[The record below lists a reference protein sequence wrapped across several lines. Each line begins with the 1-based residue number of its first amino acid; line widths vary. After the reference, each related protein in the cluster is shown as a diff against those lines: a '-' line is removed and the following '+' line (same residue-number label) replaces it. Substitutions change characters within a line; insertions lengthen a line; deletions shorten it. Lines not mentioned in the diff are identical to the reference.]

1 MIRFLQTPTTT
12 KKIVLG
18 GLLTIICVLMV
29 ITLIPGIGVSDFFGS
44 GTTQAG
50 VYASVG
56 DEQVLTT
63 DIDKRAQDMARRQ
76 GYPAQ
81 LVPLIKP
88 QVADQMVTQKAMLA
102 EARRMG
108 LRVSDEELRDE
119 LQNGMFKAQLF
130 PGGNWVGQQKYEEFV
145 TQELG
150 IGTVPEFEK
159 LMKEDILF
167 RKLSTMVEAGVV
179 ASDDEIKQQFIKQN
193 VKIKFDYA
201 VFTPDA
207 VSKGITVTEPELR
220 KYYEQNLPRI
230 KDSIPETRKIKYILM
245 DNTRVAAEAKPT
257 QQDLERYYN
266 DHREQ
271 FRVEDAVNVRHIL
284 IVPGGKKNLTPSQTT
299 PPATQQEID
308 AAKAKADDLIKQLKG
323 GADFAA
329 LAKKNSD
336 DTGSAENGG
345 SIGWITHGKTVPEF
359 DKAAFALP
367 KGGMTDQPVKTQFGF
382 HIIKVDDKR
391 AAHLQTL
398 DEVKDQ
404 IEPIVAQEKAQKAA
418 EQLAQKI
425 LSEAKGSGLDAA
437 AAKNGFN
444 VVTTGFFP
452 NGASLPGIGQ
462 APDLMDSVFSA
473 KEKQPADMART
484 PQGEVI
490 FTLEGIQPPQTPTFE
505 QIRAKLEEGYK
516 QERSMMVLEQKTR
529 ELADKAHAEH
539 DLKKAAKELGA
550 DYKESDLVGPTGQ
563 VPDIGQV
570 NSIQQ
575 AFEMKP
581 GEISGPMQAGRN
593 GVVVQVVERQEPTE
607 AEFAAKHDEI
617 KEGVLQQKRSEA
629 LQLFAESVR
638 SRMEKEGK
646 IKYNKT
652 EQQKLQKSGLGS

>member
-1 MIRFLQTPTTT
+1 MIRFLQTPTTA

-29 ITLIPGIGVSDFFGS
+29 ITLIPGIGVTDFFS
-44 GTTQAG
+44 GGPNQAG
-50 VYASVG
+50 VYASIG
-56 DEQVLTT
+56 DEQILTA
-63 DIDKRAQDMARRQ
+63 DIDKRAQDMAKRQ
-76 GYPAQ
+76 GYPPQ

-88 QVADQMVTQKAMLA
+88 QVADQLVTQKAMLA

-119 LQNGMFKAQLF
+119 LRNGMFKAQLF
-130 PGGNWVGQQKYEEFV
+130 PGGNWVGQDKYDQFV

-150 IGTVPEFEK
+150 LAGVPEFER
-159 LMKEDILF
+159 LMKEDLLF

-201 VFTPDA
+201 VFTPEA
-207 VSKGITVTEPELR
+207 ISKGITVTDAELR
-220 KYYEQNLPRI
+220 KFYEQNLPRI
-230 KDSIPETRKIKYILM
+230 KDSLPETRKIKYILV
-245 DNTRVAAEAKPT
+245 DNARVAAAAKPT
-257 QQDLERYYN
+257 QEDLQRYYN

-284 IVPGGKKNLTPSQTT
+284 VVPGGKKNLAPGQAA
-299 PPATQQEID
+299 PAPTQQELD

-329 LAKKNSD
+329 VAKKDSD
-336 DTGSAENGG
+336 DSSAANGG
-345 SIGWITHGKTVPEF
+345 SIGWVTRNKTVPEF
-359 DKAAFALP
+359 EKAAFELP

-418 EQLAQKI
+418 DVLGQKV

-437 AAKNGFN
+437 AAKNGLN
-444 VVTTGFFP
+444 VVTTDFFP

-462 APDLMDSVFSA
+462 SADLMDGVFSA
-473 KEKQPADMART
+473 KEKQPPAMARSE
-484 PQGEVI
+484 QGEVI
-490 FTLEGIQPPQTPTFE
+490 FTLEGIKPPQTPTFE

-516 QERSMMVLEQKTR
+516 QERSMMLLEQKTR

-550 DYKESDLVGPTGQ
+550 EYKESDLVGPNGQ
-563 VPDIGQV
+563 VPDIGQIS
-570 NSIQQ
+570 SIQQ
-575 AFEMKP
+575 AFDMKT

-593 GVVVQVVERQEPTE
+593 GVVVQLVERQEPTD
-607 AEFAAKHDEI
+607 AELAAKHDEI
-617 KEGVLQQKRSEA
+617 KEGVLQQKRGEA

-652 EQQKLQKSGLGS
+652 EQQKMQKTGLGS